1 MTSKELSQDSKADK
15 SQQLKKETKN
25 QQKDAQRQRGNL
37 LRLRREVLY
46 RFQGSRKRKLN
57 SFKANRRDE
66 TEEEIKTKRSETA
79 CTLTTAQRMILN
91 KRPVATE

>member
-15 SQQLKKETKN
+15 SQQLKKETKD

-57 SFKANRRDE
+57 SFKAILE
-66 TEEEIKTKRSETA
+66 AKAKRNA
-79 CTLTTAQRMILN
+79 AKLPA
-91 KRPVATE
+91 P

>member
-66 TEEEIKTKRSETA
+66 TERKKSKRNA
-79 CTLTTAQRMILN
+79 VKLPA
-91 KRPVATE
+91 P

>member
-37 LRLRREVLY
+37 LRLRRKVLY

-57 SFKANRRDE
+57 SFKANLE
-66 TEEEIKTKRSETA
+66 AKAKRNA
-79 CTLTTAQRMILN
+79 AKLPA
-91 KRPVATE
+91 P

>member
-15 SQQLKKETKN
+15 SQQLKKETKD

-37 LRLRREVLY
+37 LRLRRKVLY

-57 SFKANRRDE
+57 D
-66 TEEEIKTKRSETA
+66 
-79 CTLTTAQRMILN
+79 
-91 KRPVATE
+91 

>member
-1 MTSKELSQDSKADK
+1 MASKELSQDSKADK

-37 LRLRREVLY
+37 LRLRRKVLY

-57 SFKANRRDE
+57 SFKAILE
-66 TEEEIKTKRSETA
+66 AKAKRNA
-79 CTLTTAQRMILN
+79 VKLPA
-91 KRPVATE
+91 P

>member
-1 MTSKELSQDSKADK
+1 MTSKELSQDSRADK

-57 SFKANRRDE
+57 SFKASRRDE
-66 TEEEIKTKRSETA
+66 TERKKSKRSA
-79 CTLTTAQRMILN
+79 AKLPA
-91 KRPVATE
+91 P

>member
-1 MTSKELSQDSKADK
+1 MTSKELSRDSKADK

-37 LRLRREVLY
+37 LRLRRKVLY

-57 SFKANRRDE
+57 SFKAILE
-66 TEEEIKTKRSETA
+66 AKAKR
-79 CTLTTAQRMILN
+79 N
-91 KRPVATE
+91 VAKLPAP

>member
-1 MTSKELSQDSKADK
+1 MKAGNKLTSKELSQDSRADK

-46 RFQGSRKRKLN
+46 RFQGSRERKLN
-57 SFKANRRDE
+57 SFKAILE
-66 TEEEIKTKRSETA
+66 AKAKRNA
-79 CTLTTAQRMILN
+79 AKLPA
-91 KRPVATE
+91 P

>member
-15 SQQLKKETKN
+15 SQQLKKETKD
-25 QQKDAQRQRGNL
+25 QQGRTA
-37 LRLRREVLY
+37 
-46 RFQGSRKRKLN
+46 SKRKSVAFAKKSSVSFSGFARAKTEQFQSN
-57 SFKANRRDE
+57 SG
-66 TEEEIKTKRSETA
+66 SESKKKCSEAA

>member
-15 SQQLKKETKN
+15 SQQLKKETKD

-46 RFQGSRKRKLN
+46 RFQGSRERKLN
-57 SFKANRRDE
+57 SFKAILE
-66 TEEEIKTKRSETA
+66 AKAKRNA
-79 CTLTTAQRMILN
+79 VKLPA
-91 KRPVATE
+91 P

>member
-1 MTSKELSQDSKADK
+1 MKAGNKLTSKELSQDSRADK

-46 RFQGSRKRKLN
+46 RFQGSDDKC
-57 SFKANRRDE
+57 E
-66 TEEEIKTKRSETA
+66 T
-79 CTLTTAQRMILN
+79 MG
-91 KRPVATE
+91 V

>member
-15 SQQLKKETKN
+15 SQQLKKETKD

-46 RFQGSRKRKLN
+46 RFQGSRERKLN

-66 TEEEIKTKRSETA
+66 TERKKLKRNA
-79 CTLTTAQRMILN
+79 VKLPA
-91 KRPVATE
+91 P

>member
-15 SQQLKKETKN
+15 SQQLKKETKD

-57 SFKANRRDE
+57 SFKA
-66 TEEEIKTKRSETA
+66 
-79 CTLTTAQRMILN
+79 ILEAKAERN
-91 KRPVATE
+91 AAKLPAP

>member
-46 RFQGSRKRKLN
+46 RFQGSRERKLN
-57 SFKANRRDE
+57 SFKAILE
-66 TEEEIKTKRSETA
+66 AKAKRNAAKLSA
-79 CTLTTAQRMILN
+79 
-91 KRPVATE
+91 P

>member
-15 SQQLKKETKN
+15 SQQLKKETKD

-66 TEEEIKTKRSETA
+66 TERKKSKRNA
-79 CTLTTAQRMILN
+79 AKLPA
-91 KRPVATE
+91 P

>member
-37 LRLRREVLY
+37 LRLRRKVLY

-57 SFKANRRDE
+57 SFKAILE
-66 TEEEIKTKRSETA
+66 AKAKRNA
-79 CTLTTAQRMILN
+79 AKLPA
-91 KRPVATE
+91 P